1 VSRQQGLLIAVCAA
15 ALLLV
20 AVWAR
25 GHVAAA
31 SGERTAAYAQ
41 VATTQRA
48 IAELQ
53 TLSAVRD
60 AVPSAK
66 RPDADL
72 VGGVRDSLRRAGVPE
87 AAFVGLQHRD
97 DRQLENSQV
106 RVQRVQLRLRE
117 LRVDELGR
125 FLATWRGDDTPWR
138 IAECQLVHD
147 RQRDDDRYDVTL
159 LLAAPYL
166 ALDGG

>member
-1 VSRQQGLLIAVCAA
+1 MSREQWLLVAIAA
-15 ALLLV
+15 AVLLLS

-31 SGERTAAYAQ
+31 DRERSAAYQQ
-41 VATTQRA
+41 VAATQRE

-53 TLSAVRD
+53 RLGSARD
-60 AVPSAK
+60 AVPAAK

-72 VGGVRDSLRRAGVPE
+72 IGGVRQALRRVGVAE
-87 AAFVGLQHRD
+87 DALLGLQHRD
-97 DRQLENSQV
+97 DRRLENSQV
-106 RVQRVQLRLRE
+106 RVQRVQLRLRG
-117 LRVDELGR
+117 LRPAELGR
-125 FLATWRGDDTPWR
+125 FLASWRDEQSTWR

-147 RQRDDDRYDVTL
+147 RQADDDRYDVAL

-166 ALDGG
+166 ALD